1 MAVGISLIRV
11 CTDGSY
17 RAYVALNYQ
26 PFSGIRKEDPNGWI
40 SRGAVWFK
48 STVIVGRGLI
58 PNLEANWSS
67 RSGIRTVMIVH
78 QQEILSVITRLVI
91 GELETLGDG

>member
-1 MAVGISLIRV
+1 MAMAVGISLIRV

-26 PFSGIRKEDPNGWI
+26 PFSGIRMEDPNGWI

-67 RSGIRTVMIVH
+67 LSGIHTVMVVPTGNFVGYNTI
-78 QQEILSVITRLVI
+78 SDR
-91 GELETLGDG
+91 